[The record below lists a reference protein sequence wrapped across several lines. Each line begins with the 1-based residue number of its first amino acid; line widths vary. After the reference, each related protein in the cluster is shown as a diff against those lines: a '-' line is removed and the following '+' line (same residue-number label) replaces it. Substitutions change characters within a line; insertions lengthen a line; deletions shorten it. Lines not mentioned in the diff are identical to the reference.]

1 MKLEGRALLDQ
12 AQKHRLSLIIA
23 LAVAVGILA
32 VHLLWL
38 SPVLDKKRELT
49 ERIAQQQQMIQKY
62 QEKLAQGKDLKDNLG
77 NQEKELSR
85 LQKRVFRG
93 DDSYQ
98 LAAKLGEVVSAKGS
112 QDLNVKSYQVLAS
125 KEYGAYQEVQLKFD
139 FTSTIAGLH
148 TFLSGVQKSPTAI
161 QVQQLRVQKIQRK
174 TGHDL
179 VISVVLTALMET
191 SKKP

>member
-1 MKLEGRALLDQ
+1 MKLEGRALLDHV
-12 AQKHRLSLIIA
+12 KRHRLSLIIA

-38 SPVLDKKRELT
+38 SPVLDKKRELA
-49 ERIAQQQQMIQKY
+49 ERIAQQRQMIQKY

-139 FTSTIAGLH
+139 FTATIIGLH
-148 TFLSGVQKSPTAI
+148 NFLSGVQKSETAI

>member
-1 MKLEGRALLDQ
+1 VKLDVRSLLGLIK
-12 AQKHRLSLIIA
+12 KHRFSVGLAAVVGVGA
-23 LAVAVGILA
+23 LAA
-32 VHLLWL
+32 HLFWL
-38 SPVLDKKRELT
+38 DPVLDKKHELA
-49 ERIAQQQQMIQKY
+49 ERTDQQRQMIQKY
-62 QEKLAQGKDLKDNLG
+62 QEKLAKGKDLKETLG
-77 NQEKELSR
+77 KQEKELSR
-85 LQKRVFRG
+85 LQKRVFHG

-112 QDLNVKSYQVLAS
+112 QDLTVKSYQVLAS

-139 FTSTIAGLH
+139 FTANITGLH
-148 TFLSGVQKSPTAI
+148 NFLNGVQKSATAI

>member
-1 MKLEGRALLDQ
+1 MKLDGRSLLALIK
-12 AQKHRLSLIIA
+12 KHRLPVA
-23 LAVAVGILA
+23 LTAAVVVGILA
-32 VHLLWL
+32 VHLFWL
-38 SPVLDKKRELT
+38 DPVLDKKRELS
-49 ERIAQQQQMIQKY
+49 ERISQQQQMILKY
-62 QEKLAQGKDLKDNLG
+62 QEKLAQGKDLKDTLSK
-77 NQEKELSR
+77 QENELSR
-85 LQKRVFRG
+85 LQKRVFHG

-125 KEYGAYQEVQLKFD
+125 KEYGVYQEVQLKFD

>member
-12 AQKHRLSLIIA
+12 VRKQRLSLIIA
-23 LAVAVGILA
+23 LAVSVAILA

-49 ERIAQQQQMIQKY
+49 ERIDQQQQMIQKY

-77 NQEKELSR
+77 SQEKELSR
-85 LQKRVFRG
+85 LQKRVFHG

-139 FTSTIAGLH
+139 FTATITGLH
-148 TFLSGVQKSPTAI
+148 NFLNGVQKSETAI

>member
-12 AQKHRLSLIIA
+12 AKKHRLSLMIT

-38 SPVLDKKRELT
+38 SPVLDKKWELT

-77 NQEKELSR
+77 SQEKELSR
-85 LQKRVFRG
+85 LQKRVFHG

-139 FTSTIAGLH
+139 FTSTITGLH
-148 TFLSGVQKSPTAI
+148 NFLSGVQKSETAI